1 MTKLMVIHN
10 LSRLGS
16 RVLSAG
22 SFSRTVAGNRP
33 YNLGTSLFQK
43 QCHCSYSYLLQVVMF
58 DGGEYVSLAGEF
70 NEFRKVS
77 FFFIWCCTGELVIL
91 SFCSFQMKCLTF
103 HTCLLRYSMT
113 PNFFV
118 SDSI

>member
-1 MTKLMVIHN
+1 MVIHN

-77 FFFIWCCTGELVIL
+77 FFL
-91 SFCSFQMKCLTF
+91 SGVVQVNWLFCLSVLS
-103 HTCLLRYSMT
+103 R
-113 PNFFV
+113 
-118 SDSI
+118 